1 MVGCIPNILQVV
13 RKLVTLNVTG
23 MFVPKFAA
31 PAARMTGLQWSY
43 GPTGQAEWLTPEIPP
58 ATKILP
64 LYRMLCYC
72 VLQWIYMDLPYI
84 YICIYLS
91 IGVAAFRLLMG
102 VAICLCLRL
111 LVRKMNH
118 SIRIGR

>member
-1 MVGCIPNILQVV
+1 MV

-43 GPTGQAEWLTPEIPP
+43 GPAGQAEWLTPEIPP

-64 LYRMLCYC
+64 LYRMLCYF
-72 VLQWIYMDLPYI
+72 VLQWIYMDLLTI
-84 YICIYLS
+84 YI
-91 IGVAAFRLLMG
+91 
-102 VAICLCLRL
+102 
-111 LVRKMNH
+111 
-118 SIRIGR
+118 